1 MKTALKSPLLAS
13 VAAAVGASVCC
24 VGPLMLLTL
33 GVGGAWVGKLTA
45 LEPIRPVLIG
55 MTFVFLGLA
64 FRRLYLVPQVCAPD
78 TACAQ
83 PATLLRQRMVFWVAT
98 ATLLVLLAIPSIA
111 PLFF

>member
-1 MKTALKSPLLAS
+1 MTTEFKSPLLAS

-24 VGPLMLLTL
+24 VGPLVLLTL
-33 GVGGAWVGKLTA
+33 GVGGAWVSNLTA

-64 FRRLYLVPQVCAPD
+64 FRRLYLLPQVCAPD

-83 PATLLRQRMVFWVAT
+83 PATLPRQRMVFWVAT
-98 ATLLVLLAIPSIA
+98 VTLLILLAIPSIA
-111 PLFF
+111 PMFF

>member
-1 MKTALKSPLLAS
+1 MTTGFKSPLLAS

-24 VGPLMLLTL
+24 VGPLVLLTL
-33 GVGGAWVGKLTA
+33 GVGGAWVSNLTA

-98 ATLLVLLAIPSIA
+98 VTLLTLLAIPSIA
-111 PLFF
+111 PMFF